1 MKKAVALAYQK
12 MDLSAPKIVAKGKG
26 EIAEQIISKARELEI
41 SVFENKELADTLLG
55 LPNDTY
61 IPPELYAAVVD
72 VFVWLA
78 KNEKN
83 AQASS

>member
-12 MDLSAPKIVAKGKG
+12 MNLDAPKIVAKGKG
-26 EIAEQIISKARELEI
+26 AMADQIINKARERNI
-41 SVFENKELADTLLG
+41 SIFENKELADTLLG

-61 IPPELYAAVVD
+61 IPPELYMAVVD